1 MSVRTGLRWEAAAAD
16 LLERHGLAII
26 ARGFRCRLGEIDLVC
41 RDGSTLIMVE
51 VRARS
56 ARAQAPAAFSIGHH
70 KRARIIQATRFF
82 LLRNP
87 QWRAAPV
94 RFDVVT
100 FDDIDTREPRVE
112 WIKSAFEAS

>member
-1 MSVRTGLRWEAAAAD
+1 MNVRAGRRWEAAAAE
-16 LLERHGLAII
+16 LLERQGLVIL
-26 ARGFRCRLGEIDLVC
+26 ARGFRCRLGEIDLLC
-41 RDGSTLIMVE
+41 SEGEALIVVE

-56 ARAQAPAAFSIGHH
+56 SAAYTPAAFTIGHH

-87 QWRAAPV
+87 QWHAAPI

-100 FDDIDTREPRVE
+100 FDSIDTPRPRAE
-112 WIKSAFEAS
+112 WIKSAFDAS